1 LEQAHSK
8 QNKKEIMNNTSKNKY
23 VQKARQKALMG
34 TDAASAAET
43 KHDFKKTAIYTG
55 RDILFGAIGG
65 SLAGAVVGR
74 SSLLVGIAV
83 TGAGH
88 FFGSPS
94 AAMFG
99 VGMMASGGYQT
110 ISSAMN
116 GVEKEG
122 VEGIKERFGNFKEN
136 LKRQLFL
143 DKIIPASKSEKEK
156 SGEDE
161 STNGVGEVQYFKHP
175 GSEEVNEKK
184 ELDFSEANRLEQQI
198 EQSGKQ
204 FAQMN
209 GMSDDFSGT
218 EHDDLNGHEEAE
230 GKIM

>member
-1 LEQAHSK
+1 MSK
-8 QNKKEIMNNTSKNKY
+8 KNKNQY
-23 VQKARQKALMG
+23 FEKRKREALMG
-34 TDAASAAET
+34 TASAHEVET
-43 KHDFKKTAIYTG
+43 KGDFKKTAAYTG

-88 FFGSPS
+88 YFGSPS

-110 ISSAMN
+110 VSAAMN
-116 GVEKEG
+116 GTGKEG
-122 VEGIKERFGNFKEN
+122 IEGIKERFGNFKEN

-143 DKIIPASKSEKEK
+143 DKIMTKKKEKEN
-156 SGEDE
+156 SGDDE
-161 STNGVGEVQYFKHP
+161 STNGMGRVQYFKHP
-175 GSEEVNEKK
+175 SAK
-184 ELDFSEANRLEQQI
+184 ELDFTEANRIEQQI
-198 EQSGKQ
+198 EESGKK

-218 EHDDLNGHEEAE
+218 EEDVNGTEDDVNGTDGLE
-230 GKIM
+230 GEDRIM